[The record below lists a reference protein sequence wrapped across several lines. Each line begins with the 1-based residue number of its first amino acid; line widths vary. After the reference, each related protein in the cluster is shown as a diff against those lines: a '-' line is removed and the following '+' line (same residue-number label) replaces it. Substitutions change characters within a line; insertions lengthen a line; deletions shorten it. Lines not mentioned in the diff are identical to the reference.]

1 MHLLVLS
8 KERNGLQP
16 FYYYVRTEGKA
27 GGSKKDN
34 LCAENELKLNVS
46 L

>member
-1 MHLLVLS
+1 MHFLVPS
-8 KERNGLQP
+8 KERDGLQP
-16 FYYYVRTEGKA
+16 FYYYVRTEGKV
-27 GGSKKDN
+27 GGSKDN